1 MLTPLAAAATKECTS
16 ELAVLSRET
25 DSHSDEKE
33 GPVMDRKDQASDSQG
48 IGYTRGM
55 TRRRFLVVTGA
66 GTAGLLA
73 ACGDDDTAATTAA
86 PAATTAAPA
95 ATTAAP
101 VATTAAPV
109 VAQPTGTVRFLN
121 AENFW
126 ADWSPYAS
134 TALSQIR
141 LERQVYDSLLDF
153 PSGDLTRPEAA
164 LATGWRQ
171 IDDLTWEFDIREGVK
186 FHDGQDLTAED
197 VKASVEFA
205 SNPDLSAYSLL
216 WLPAKVE
223 VVDKLTAR
231 ISTEKP
237 FAPILVQLWFTPI
250 LSAAWIGG
258 DADRLKSQ
266 PNGTGA
272 FRLVDDTVDVK
283 TMESNLD
290 YWRDPPKI
298 KTLIW
303 EFIQDPQTRLDGFLA
318 GQAEVLD
325 RVPPQHLPILAGE
338 ADVEVKSFTAIE
350 SVNFYVRPGRLP
362 IWDENVNFRRAV
374 NWSFDREPL
383 VDNLVLGKSAVARS
397 LIPSN
402 TLHFAPQELYR
413 FDPAK
418 VEEELAAGGITDG
431 GPEFE
436 IQVPEGFQPRAVEV
450 TEAVVAQMQSVGLK
464 PRIVTGDVAAV
475 IDDVFSDTGTGAM
488 YHLSW
493 ATSGDPDA
501 ASQVYSSRFA
511 WWFGDERLQQLI
523 EQGQAT
529 VEPGARAQVY
539 AELQQ
544 HMWEQAWH
552 IPLYNSDFSLAH
564 SSNLQGLIVQPNVLR
579 TDFYQA
585 ELT

>member
-1 MLTPLAAAATKECTS
+1 MNRKNQGNDSPVSAHNSGISRRTFLTVSGAA
-16 ELAVLSRET
+16 
-25 DSHSDEKE
+25 
-33 GPVMDRKDQASDSQG
+33 
-48 IGYTRGM
+48 
-55 TRRRFLVVTGA
+55 GA
-66 GTAGLLA
+66 AGLLA
-73 ACGDDDTAATTAA
+73 ACTSTDITTTTAAATT
-86 PAATTAAPA
+86 TTTQPV
-95 ATTAAP
+95 TTSAAP
-101 VATTAAPV
+101 VAG
-109 VAQPTGTVRFLN
+109 PTGSVRFLN

-141 LERQVYDSLLDF
+141 LERQVYDSLVDF
-153 PSGDLTRPEAA
+153 PTWPGDPQPV
-164 LATGWRQ
+164 LATAWRQ
-171 IDDLTWEFDIREGVK
+171 IDELTWEFDIREGVK

-205 SNPDLSAYSLL
+205 SDPDRSAYSLL
-216 WLPAKVE
+216 WLPAQVE
-223 VVDKLTAR
+223 VVDKSTAR

-250 LSAAWIGG
+250 LSAEWIGG
-258 DADRLKSQ
+258 DQERLKSQ

-272 FRLVDDTVDVK
+272 FQLVDDTVDVK

-290 YWRDPPKI
+290 YWRDPPKL

-303 EFIQDPQTRLDGFLA
+303 EFIQDPQTRLDAFLA

-338 ADVEVKSFTAIE
+338 ADVAVQSFTAIE
-350 SVNFYVRPGRLP
+350 SVNYYVRPGRLP

-383 VDNLVLGKSAVARS
+383 VDNLVLGKSAVAQS
-397 LIPSN
+397 LLPTN
-402 TLHFAPQELYR
+402 TLHFAAQPLYR

-436 IQVPEGFQPRAVEV
+436 IQVPEGFQPRSVEV

-464 PRIVTGDVAAV
+464 PSIVTGDVAAV
-475 IDDVFSDTGTGAM
+475 IDDVFSDTGTGDM

-501 ASQVYSSRFA
+501 ASQVYSDRFA
-511 WWFGDERLQQLI
+511 WFFGDETLQGLI
-523 EQGQAT
+523 EQGQST
-529 VEPGARAQVY
+529 VDIAQRNQIY
-539 AELQQ
+539 ADLQQ
-544 HMWEQAWH
+544 HMWDQAWH

-564 SSNLQGLIVQPNVLR
+564 TAKLQGLVVQPNVLR
-579 TDFYQA
+579 TDFFQA
-585 ELT
+585 ELVP

>member
-1 MLTPLAAAATKECTS
+1 MNSKDQVS
-16 ELAVLSRET
+16 
-25 DSHSDEKE
+25 DSHEVSNA
-33 GPVMDRKDQASDSQG
+33 GG
-48 IGYTRGM
+48 I
-55 TRRRFLVVTGA
+55 TRRRFVTLTGA
-66 GTAGLLA
+66 TALLA
-73 ACGDDDTAATTAA
+73 ACAPTEVVETTIAPPGTTATTG
-86 PAATTAAPA
+86 
-95 ATTAAP
+95 P
-101 VATTAAPV
+101 VATTAPA
-109 VAQPTGTVRFLN
+109 VALPTGTARFLN

-153 PSGDLTRPEAA
+153 PTGDLSQPKGA
-164 LATGWRQ
+164 LATDWRQ
-171 IDDLTWEFDIREGVK
+171 IDDLTWEFDLQDGVT
-186 FHDGQDLTAED
+186 FHDGQEFTAED

-205 SNPDLSAYSLL
+205 SDPDRSAYSLL
-216 WLPAKVE
+216 WLPAQVE
-223 VVDKLTAR
+223 VMDKLTAR

-237 FAPILVQLWFTPI
+237 FAPILAQLWFTPI
-250 LSAAWIGG
+250 LSAESLAG
-258 DADRLKSQ
+258 DEEALKSR

-272 FRLVDDTVDVK
+272 FRLVEDTVDVK

-290 YWRDPPKI
+290 YWRGPPKI

-303 EFIQDPQTRLDGFLA
+303 EFIQDPQTRLDAFLA
-318 GQAEVLD
+318 GQAQVLD
-325 RVPPQHLPILAGE
+325 KVPPQHLPVLADE
-338 ADVEVKSFTAIE
+338 ADVEVESFTAIE

-362 IWDENVNFRRAV
+362 LWDENVNFRRAV

-383 VDNLVLGKSAVARS
+383 VDNLVLGQSSVARS
-397 LIPSN
+397 LLPSN
-402 TLHFAPQELYR
+402 TLHYAPQELYG
-413 FDPAK
+413 FDQAK

-436 IQVPEGFQPRAVEV
+436 IQVPEGFQPRSVEV
-450 TEAVVAQMQSVGLK
+450 TEAAVAQMQSVGLK
-464 PRIVTGDVAAV
+464 PKIVTGDVAAV

-511 WWFGDERLQQLI
+511 WFFGDDTLQGLI

-529 VEPGARAQVY
+529 VDPAQRSQVY
-539 AELQQ
+539 ADLQK
-544 HMWEQAWH
+544 HMWDQAWH
-552 IPLYNSDFSLAH
+552 IPLYNSDFTLAH
-564 SSNLQGLIVQPNVLR
+564 SANLQGLIVLPNVLL

-585 ELT
+585 EFVS

>member
-1 MLTPLAAAATKECTS
+1 MNRKNQGNDSPVSAHNS
-16 ELAVLSRET
+16 GISRRT
-25 DSHSDEKE
+25 
-33 GPVMDRKDQASDSQG
+33 
-48 IGYTRGM
+48 
-55 TRRRFLVVTGA
+55 FLRVGGA
-66 GTAGLLA
+66 AGLLV
-73 ACGDDDTAATTAA
+73 ACSPTEVVTTTGAA
-86 PAATTAAPA
+86 PTT
-95 ATTAAP
+95 TTLPVTTSAAP
-101 VATTAAPV
+101 VAL
-109 VAQPTGTVRFLN
+109 PTGTVRFLN

-141 LERQVYDSLLDF
+141 LERQVYDSLVDF
-153 PSGDLTRPEAA
+153 PTWPGDPQPV
-164 LATGWRQ
+164 LATAWRQ
-171 IDDLTWEFDIREGVK
+171 IDELTWEFDIREGVK

-205 SNPDLSAYSLL
+205 SDPDRSAYSLL
-216 WLPAKVE
+216 WLPAQVE
-223 VVDKLTAR
+223 VVDKSTAR

-250 LSAAWIGG
+250 LSAEWIGG
-258 DADRLKSQ
+258 DEERLKSQ

-272 FRLVDDTVDVK
+272 FQLVDDTVDVK

-290 YWRDPPKI
+290 YWRDPPKL

-303 EFIQDPQTRLDGFLA
+303 EFIQDPQTRLDAFLA

-325 RVPPQHLPILAGE
+325 RVPPQHLPILADE
-338 ADVEVKSFTAIE
+338 ADVEVQSFTAIE
-350 SVNFYVRPGRLP
+350 SVNYYVRPGRLP

-383 VDNLVLGKSAVARS
+383 VDNLVLGKSAVAQS
-397 LIPSN
+397 LLPTN
-402 TLHFAPQELYR
+402 TLHFAAQPLYR

-464 PRIVTGDVAAV
+464 PSIVTGDVAAV
-475 IDDVFSDTGTGAM
+475 IDDVFSDSGTGAM

-501 ASQVYSSRFA
+501 ASQVYSDRFA
-511 WWFGDERLQQLI
+511 WFFGDERLQQLI
-523 EQGQAT
+523 EQGQST
-529 VEPGARAQVY
+529 VDTAQRNQVY
-539 AELQQ
+539 ADLQQ
-544 HMWEQAWH
+544 HMWDQAWH

-564 SSNLQGLIVQPNVLR
+564 TAKLQGLVVQPNVLR

-585 ELT
+585 ELVS

>member
-1 MLTPLAAAATKECTS
+1 
-16 ELAVLSRET
+16 
-25 DSHSDEKE
+25 
-33 GPVMDRKDQASDSQG
+33 
-48 IGYTRGM
+48 
-55 TRRRFLVVTGA
+55 
-66 GTAGLLA
+66 
-73 ACGDDDTAATTAA
+73 
-86 PAATTAAPA
+86 
-95 ATTAAP
+95 
-101 VATTAAPV
+101 
-109 VAQPTGTVRFLN
+109 TGTVRFLN

-141 LERQVYDSLLDF
+141 LERQVYDSLVDF
-153 PSGDLTRPEAA
+153 PTGDLGQPEPV
-164 LATGWRQ
+164 LATDWRQ
-171 IDDLTWEFDIREGVK
+171 IDDLTWEFDIRDGVK

-216 WLPAKVE
+216 WLPAQVE
-223 VVDKLTAR
+223 VVDRLTAR

-237 FAPILVQLWFTPI
+237 FAPILPQLWFTPI
-250 LSAAWIGG
+250 LSAEWLANPVT
-258 DADRLKSQ
+258 AQ

-272 FRLVDDTVDVK
+272 FRLVEDTVDVK

-290 YWRDPPKI
+290 YWRDPPRI

-338 ADVEVKSFTAIE
+338 AGVEVKSFTAVE
-350 SVNFYVRPGRLP
+350 SVNFYVRPGRFPL
-362 IWDENVNFRRAV
+362 WEENLNFRRAV

-397 LIPSN
+397 LLPSN
-402 TLHFAPQELYR
+402 TQFFAPQEPLYR

-436 IQVPEGFQPRAVEV
+436 IQVPEGFQPRSVEV
-450 TEAVVAQMQSVGLK
+450 TEAAVAQMQSVGLNPK
-464 PRIVTGDVAAV
+464 IVVGDVAAI
-475 IDDVFSDTGTGAM
+475 IDDVFSETGTGAM

-493 ATSGDPDA
+493 ATNGDPDA
-501 ASQVYSSRFA
+501 ASQVYSARFA
-511 WWFGDERLQQLI
+511 WWFGDETLQGLI

-529 VEPGARAQVY
+529 VDPGARKQVY
-539 AELQQ
+539 ADLQQ
-544 HMWEQAWH
+544 HMWEQVWH
-552 IPLYNSDFSLAH
+552 VPLYNSDFTLAH
-564 SSNLQGLIVQPNVLR
+564 SANLQGLIVQPNVLR
-579 TDFYQA
+579 TDFQLA

>member
-1 MLTPLAAAATKECTS
+1 M
-16 ELAVLSRET
+16 
-25 DSHSDEKE
+25 
-33 GPVMDRKDQASDSQG
+33 
-48 IGYTRGM
+48 
-55 TRRRFLVVTGA
+55 
-66 GTAGLLA
+66 
-73 ACGDDDTAATTAA
+73 
-86 PAATTAAPA
+86 
-95 ATTAAP
+95 
-101 VATTAAPV
+101 
-109 VAQPTGTVRFLN
+109 AQPTGTVRFLN

-141 LERQVYDSLLDF
+141 LERQVYDSLVDF
-153 PSGDLTRPEAA
+153 PNWPGDPQPV
-164 LATGWRQ
+164 LATDWRQ
-171 IDDLTWEFDIREGVK
+171 IDELTWEFDLREGVT
-186 FHDGQDLTAED
+186 FHDGQEFTAED

-205 SNPDLSAYSLL
+205 SDPDRSAYSLL
-216 WLPAKVE
+216 WLPAQVE

-237 FAPILVQLWFTPI
+237 FAPIIVQLWWTPI
-250 LSAAWIGG
+250 LSAEWLA
-258 DADRLKSQ
+258 APAVAQ
-266 PNGTGA
+266 PNGTGT
-272 FRLVDDTVDVK
+272 FRLVEDTVDVK
-283 TMESNLD
+283 TMEANLD

-325 RVPPQHLPILAGE
+325 RVPPQHLPILADE

-383 VDNLVLGKSAVARS
+383 VDSLVLGKSAVARS
-397 LIPSN
+397 LLPSN
-402 TLHFAPQELYR
+402 TLHYAAQEPLYR
-413 FDPAK
+413 FDQAK
-418 VEEELAAGGITDG
+418 VEEELTAGGITDG

-436 IQVPEGFQPRAVEV
+436 IQVPVGFQPRSLEV
-450 TEAVVAQMQSVGLK
+450 TEAAVAQMQSVGLK
-464 PRIVTGDVAAV
+464 PKIVTGDVGAV
-475 IDDVFSDTGTGAM
+475 IDDVFSETGTGAI

-511 WWFGDERLQQLI
+511 WWFGDETLQGLI

-529 VEPGARAQVY
+529 VDPGQRAQVY
-539 AELQQ
+539 DDLQK
-544 HMWEQAWH
+544 HMWEQVW
-552 IPLYNSDFSLAH
+552 
-564 SSNLQGLIVQPNVLR
+564 
-579 TDFYQA
+579 
-585 ELT
+585 